1 PERRDQRERPFL
13 AAGKP
18 RLTKGNPTVTIRSV
32 DDVSRK
38 APKVTN
44 LVLNRETLQELTES
58 EAEMV
63 GGGKPTKM
71 PSYPLRISCVGFTCR
86 PRCRISVDVAC
97 TANCTS
103 SL

>member
-1 PERRDQRERPFL
+1 M
-13 AAGKP
+13 
-18 RLTKGNPTVTIRSV
+18 TIRSAM
-32 DDVSRK
+32 DGAMK
-38 APKVTN
+38 APKVMK
-44 LVLNRETLQELTES
+44 LELNRETLQELTEG

-63 GGGKPTKM
+63 GGGKVTKM

-97 TANCTS
+97 TAKCTS